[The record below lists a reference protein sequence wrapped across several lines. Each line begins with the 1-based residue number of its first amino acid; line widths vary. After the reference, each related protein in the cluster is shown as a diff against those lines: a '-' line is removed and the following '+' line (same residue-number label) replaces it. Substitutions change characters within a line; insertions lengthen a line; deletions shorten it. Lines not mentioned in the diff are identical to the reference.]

1 MSFKFSV
8 PLLGHPRIDD
18 VRKLGFHVLA
28 LAFAQRKVVSP
39 QVVDGLFEEGVRKL
53 SFLAGG
59 VDLFVLHSLVV
70 LCTFGEDLLVNRL
83 IADHLIPFLAA
94 NLGRDRE
101 SLRTDNV
108 TGQKCL
114 FLLARFSRVAR
125 FTGVS
130 LLFAGAAGSRL
141 VVPVQSLTG
150 HLDDGIDFVGGV
162 VVFEQFIEK
171 LAARRQFLLALLNS
185 LLPDGLVADKLVTD
199 SSGVAYLLLVAVRGC
214 PAEAGIEVLD
224 LYIGE
229 EASNSATFLVQ
240 LLSES
245 LFKRDGLPAV
255 ERKLVA

>member
-1 MSFKFSV
+1 MS
-8 PLLGHPRIDD
+8 
-18 VRKLGFHVLA
+18 
-28 LAFAQRKVVSP
+28 
-39 QVVDGLFEEGVRKL
+39 
-53 SFLAGG
+53 
-59 VDLFVLHSLVV
+59 
-70 LCTFGEDLLVNRL
+70 
-83 IADHLIPFLAA
+83 
-94 NLGRDRE
+94 
-101 SLRTDNV
+101 
-108 TGQKCL
+108 
-114 FLLARFSRVAR
+114 
-125 FTGVS
+125 
-130 LLFAGAAGSRL
+130 
-141 VVPVQSLTG
+141 G

-214 PAEAGIEVLD
+214 PAEAGVEVLD

-255 ERKLVA
+255 ERELVA